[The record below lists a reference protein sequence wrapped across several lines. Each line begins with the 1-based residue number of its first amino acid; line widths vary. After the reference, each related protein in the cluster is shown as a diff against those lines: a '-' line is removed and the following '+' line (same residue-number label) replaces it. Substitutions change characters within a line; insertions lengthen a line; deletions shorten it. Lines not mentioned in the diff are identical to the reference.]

1 MSRLSAYLRSYR
13 ATPAESPTAD
23 ALPSPVL
30 ATGDH
35 PDDDQ
40 PLVVQESDFLTERV
54 ETVLFA
60 LTSNCNLRCTYCA
73 VSLPSYVGSNFDLP
87 KLDALARQMAAAGVE
102 LVQVSGH
109 GETTILPNWAAH
121 CRHFLDRGIA
131 VCITSNFSNVFS
143 DEEIDVLARM
153 KFINVSIDTVDRELL
168 KRLRRKVDLKTILYN
183 MQNVRLRAKLAYG
196 RDAAFSWQCTLSDA
210 VIGGLVDWVQMGIL
224 YGVKHFTLGNL
235 IEHRGLPDS
244 PKHVAKLSGSAL
256 KGACDTLRRARDAAA
271 AARVGFQAQPGILE
285 GINEALTAE
294 GINEAFFL

>member
-1 MSRLSAYLRSYR
+1 VSRLSAYLRSYR
-13 ATPAESPTAD
+13 ATPAESRTAD

-40 PLVVQESDFLTERV
+40 TLVVQESDLLTERV

-73 VSLPSYVGSNFDLP
+73 VSLPSYVGSNF
-87 KLDALARQMAAAGVE
+87 E